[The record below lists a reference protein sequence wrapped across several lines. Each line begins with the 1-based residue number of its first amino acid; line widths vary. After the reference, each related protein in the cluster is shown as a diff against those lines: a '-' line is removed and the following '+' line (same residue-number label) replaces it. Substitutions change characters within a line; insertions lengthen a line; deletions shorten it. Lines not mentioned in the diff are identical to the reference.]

1 MTILQFVQG
10 LRGTLQVT
18 FEEGTA
24 FSNLFEKV
32 DNLPSGGVDTVLS
45 EEELRSH
52 RRLAMVA
59 GVREKLRIL
68 G

>member
-1 MTILQFVQG
+1 MSIKV
-10 LRGTLQVT
+10 
-18 FEEGTA
+18 E
-24 FSNLFEKV
+24 FSNGVFKPLEKV
-32 DNLPSGGVDTVLS
+32 DNLPSGGVYAALS

-68 G
+68 DNPEDAIYDTLQTR